1 VDFEPNELW
10 INNGDGTFT
19 DRAEETLSNSAYN
32 EMGLTMGDYDNDG
45 DMDLYA
51 TNISR
56 VDDGVLRH
64 NILLKNLQSSI
75 GDLLF
80 DEVAND
86 VQVGASGWDWGT
98 TFFDVNN
105 DGLLDLC
112 VTNGWEPRDSPDQS
126 RLWLNLGDGLFGDIS
141 NTSLFTDTYNATS
154 LLAFDMDRDGDLDLL
169 QTLKRNPDTDAP
181 LILYENDLTDTPS
194 PGNYIVIKPRSE
206 EVNHFA
212 IGAMVYITSGSTT
225 QMRLIT
231 AGTSLYGQ
239 EPAEAFFG
247 TGGATVLSEVK
258 VVWPDQSETIIKD
271 VATNQVLTIL
281 KESLSTPETESMALR
296 YYPNPVSEE
305 LRIDLSAAM
314 ARMEICNALGQVM
327 LVRQLQSGENRIAL
341 QQLSSGMY
349 WVRVTGAGVE
359 KTAFTIVKE

>member
-1 VDFEPNELW
+1 
-10 INNGDGTFT
+10 
-19 DRAEETLSNSAYN
+19 
-32 EMGLTMGDYDNDG
+32 
-45 DMDLYA
+45 
-51 TNISR
+51 
-56 VDDGVLRH
+56 
-64 NILLKNLQSSI
+64 
-75 GDLLF
+75 
-80 DEVAND
+80 
-86 VQVGASGWDWGT
+86 
-98 TFFDVNN
+98 
-105 DGLLDLC
+105 
-112 VTNGWEPRDSPDQS
+112 
-126 RLWLNLGDGLFGDIS
+126 
-141 NTSLFTDTYNATS
+141 
-154 LLAFDMDRDGDLDLL
+154 
-169 QTLKRNPDTDAP
+169 
-181 LILYENDLTDTPS
+181 
-194 PGNYIVIKPRSE
+194 
-206 EVNHFA
+206 
-212 IGAMVYITSGSTT
+212 MVYITSGSTT